1 MKLLCVVGARPNFI
15 KIAPLMRSFKR
26 HSPFETRLIHTGQH
40 YDAQLSDI
48 FFRQLGIR
56 EPDGELGVGPGS
68 QTAQTAEIMR
78 RFEPVLE
85 AEQPEAVLVVGDVN
99 STLACAL
106 ATAKFRRQAPFVWAG
121 ASGR

>member
-56 EPDGELGVGPGS
+56 EPDGELGVGPG
-68 QTAQTAEIMR
+68 
-78 RFEPVLE
+78 
-85 AEQPEAVLVVGDVN
+85 
-99 STLACAL
+99 
-106 ATAKFRRQAPFVWAG
+106 
-121 ASGR
+121 